1 MKYLGATCKYE
12 FLWMYH
18 VRDFESKWV
27 NIELFIYLTELF
39 IRISYRTDMCTF
51 VRFISRLFEQVNQ
64 IKYHGYQ
71 NNLFYEDSNSD
82 DRFNCVD
89 SLSVYVSIIF
99 VLTSRVFLNV
109 YFLHHFSVLNRPDVA
124 LWKLLLR
131 MRLERWFVCYIAI

>member
-1 MKYLGATCKYE
+1 
-12 FLWMYH
+12 
-18 VRDFESKWV
+18 
-27 NIELFIYLTELF
+27 
-39 IRISYRTDMCTF
+39 MCTF

-64 IKYHGYQ
+64 IGYQ

-82 DRFNCVD
+82 DHFNCAD
-89 SLSVYVSIIF
+89 SLSVYVSIIV

-131 MRLERWFVCYIAI
+131 MRLER